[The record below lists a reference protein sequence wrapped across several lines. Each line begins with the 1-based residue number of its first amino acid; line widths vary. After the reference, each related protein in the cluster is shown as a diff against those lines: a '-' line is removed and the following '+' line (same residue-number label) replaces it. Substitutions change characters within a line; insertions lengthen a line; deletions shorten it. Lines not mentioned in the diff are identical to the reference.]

1 MKKFLIVAA
10 FAAAAV
16 LLGTLT
22 SCDKISGKFSAA
34 DSTTVAKMIDS
45 SVNPAFDNADQFTRY
60 ALDKADYQEFVE
72 VVRNLESITIAS
84 VASNV
89 VKEYK
94 YVDYNGFLREYKRN
108 KAMYDTFDQETKR
121 VGLGNSSID
130 PPTLEEK
137 VEKRLLPNPDTI
149 NVK

>member
-10 FAAAAV
+10 FAVAAV

-34 DSTTVAKMIDS
+34 DSTIVAKMIDS
-45 SVNPAFDNADQFTRY
+45 SINPAFDNADQFTRY

-121 VGLGNSSID
+121 AGITTHED
-130 PPTLEEK
+130 PPVTIDKLNALK
-137 VEKRLLPNPDTI
+137 SNPDTI

>member
-1 MKKFLIVAA
+1 MKKFLIVAVL
-10 FAAAAV
+10 AAAVV

-22 SCDKISGKFSAA
+22 SCDKISGKFNAA
-34 DSTTVAKMIDS
+34 DSTIVAKMIDN

-60 ALDKADYQEFVE
+60 ALDRADYQEFIE
-72 VVRNLESITIAS
+72 VARSLESITIAS

-121 VGLGNSSID
+121 AGVNTHED
-130 PPTLEEK
+130 PPVTIDKLK
-137 VEKRLLPNPDTI
+137 SAISPTSDTI

>member
-1 MKKFLIVAA
+1 MKKFLIVAV

-22 SCDKISGKFSAA
+22 SCDKINGKSSAE
-34 DSTTVAKMIDS
+34 DSTIVARMIGNS
-45 SVNPAFDNADQFTRY
+45 INPAFDNADQFTHY
-60 ALDKADYQEFVE
+60 ALDKAEYQEFVE

-94 YVDYNGFLREYKRN
+94 YVDYNGFMREYKRN

-121 VGLGNSSID
+121 AGTSSNKEQPATMLD
-130 PPTLEEK
+130 KFRSE
-137 VEKRLLPNPDTI
+137 VSPDTI
-149 NVK
+149 KVK

>member
-1 MKKFLIVAA
+1 MKKFLIVAV

-34 DSTTVAKMIDS
+34 DSTTVAKMIDNS
-45 SVNPAFDNADQFTRY
+45 INPAFDNADQFTRY
-60 ALDKADYQEFVE
+60 ALDKADYQEFVQT
-72 VVRNLESITIAS
+72 VRTLESITIAS
-84 VASNV
+84 IASNV

-94 YVDYNGFLREYKRN
+94 FVDYNGFMREYKKNRP
-108 KAMYDTFDQETKR
+108 MYDTFDQETKR
-121 VGLGNSSID
+121 AGITTHED
-130 PPTLEEK
+130 PPVTIDKFRSE
-137 VEKRLLPNPDTI
+137 VSPDTI

>member
-1 MKKFLIVAA
+1 MKKFLIVAV

-34 DSTTVAKMIDS
+34 DSTTVAKMIDN

-72 VVRNLESITIAS
+72 VVKSLESITIAS
-84 VASNV
+84 IASNV

-121 VGLGNSSID
+121 AGVNTHED
-130 PPTLEEK
+130 PPVTIDK
-137 VEKRLLPNPDTI
+137 FRSAVSSNQDTI

>member
-1 MKKFLIVAA
+1 MKKFLIVTV
-10 FAAAAV
+10 FAVAAV

-34 DSTTVAKMIDS
+34 DSTIVAKMIGN

-60 ALDKADYQEFVE
+60 ALDRADYQEFIE

-121 VGLGNSSID
+121 AGLGNSSID